1 MPHSH
6 GKHHLLPR
14 HDSDRRFRL
23 HTLRALSRCQ
33 AEKTALD
40 YAYES
45 KAKPGDFA
53 GYDEVI
59 KMLEDNGA
67 KLGKDVYCPII
78 DATESVEPEKPAAIA
93 A

>member
-1 MPHSH
+1 M
-6 GKHHLLPR
+6 
-14 HDSDRRFRL
+14 
-23 HTLRALSRCQ
+23 
-33 AEKTALD
+33 D

-45 KAKPGDFA
+45 KAKPGDFT

-78 DATESVEPEKPAAIA
+78 DATDPVEPEAPTAIA

>member
-1 MPHSH
+1 M
-6 GKHHLLPR
+6 
-14 HDSDRRFRL
+14 
-23 HTLRALSRCQ
+23 
-33 AEKTALD
+33 D

-45 KAKPGDFA
+45 KAKPGDFT
-53 GYDEVI
+53 GYGEVI

-78 DATESVEPEKPAAIA
+78 DATDPVEPEAPTAIA